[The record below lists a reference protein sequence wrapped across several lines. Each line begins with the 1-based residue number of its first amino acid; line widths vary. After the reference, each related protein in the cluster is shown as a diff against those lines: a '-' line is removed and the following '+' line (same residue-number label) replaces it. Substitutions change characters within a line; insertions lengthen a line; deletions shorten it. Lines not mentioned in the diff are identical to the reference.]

1 MFYFVKTYCKYF
13 ESESKTFE
21 TVWLFGL
28 GIISMSLQFVF
39 PENKMSQ
46 FKYLKEINNLTRMDE
61 AVKGPVP
68 RWQKKVLDVSNVS
81 KYVF

>member
-1 MFYFVKTYCKYF
+1 
-13 ESESKTFE
+13 
-21 TVWLFGL
+21 
-28 GIISMSLQFVF
+28 MSLQFVF